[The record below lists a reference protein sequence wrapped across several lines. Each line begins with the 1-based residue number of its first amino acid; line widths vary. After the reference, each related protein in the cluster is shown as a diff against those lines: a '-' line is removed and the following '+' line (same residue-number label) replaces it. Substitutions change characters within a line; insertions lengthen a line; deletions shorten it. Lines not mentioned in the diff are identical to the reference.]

1 MVRLPPGELR
11 SKILEATIAAMRR
24 TSDPRSISIDEV
36 VTAVGCT
43 PPALYHYF
51 PTKDHLLLEAARQQY
66 VAFAADLEAA
76 TPQSGD
82 ALVDL
87 RARGEAYLAWAR
99 QHPAVYRHLFM
110 TRLDLDDPEAVPRP
124 PDAVPDFREVPGL
137 SALVSDVERANDAGH
152 DLGDPQLTAFALW
165 AVVHGFASLAIT
177 EPDIPAAYL
186 LAGLRRVTEGMYT
199 PPTAG

>member
-1 MVRLPPGELR
+1 MGRLPPGELR
-11 SKILEATIAAMRR
+11 SRILEATIAAMRR

-36 VTAVGCT
+36 VSAVGCT

-51 PTKDHLLLEAARQQY
+51 PTKDHLLEAAHQQY
-66 VAFAADLEAA
+66 VAYAADLEAA

-82 ALVDL
+82 ALADL

-110 TRLDLDDPEAVPRP
+110 TRLDLTDPDAAPRP
-124 PDAVPDFREVPGL
+124 PGAVPVFRDVPGL

-152 DLGDPQLTAFALW
+152 DLGDPQVTAFGLW

-177 EPDIPAAYL
+177 EPEIPEEYL
-186 LAGLRRVTEGMYT
+186 LAGLRRVTAGMFP
-199 PPTAG
+199 PPTPR